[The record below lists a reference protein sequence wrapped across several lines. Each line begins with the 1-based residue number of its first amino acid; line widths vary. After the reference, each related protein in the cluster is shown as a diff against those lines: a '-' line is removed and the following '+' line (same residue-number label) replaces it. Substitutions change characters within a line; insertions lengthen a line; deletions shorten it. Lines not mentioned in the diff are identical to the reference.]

1 MIISLSPCIYLM
13 IIHSFTFLLV
23 ITLEN
28 VHPWLSYSLIQTI
41 IFTTSLIDIKIFY
54 LFLLLPTFC
63 VILCILIYIY
73 LKPHYMLILF
83 CFIKSTLI
91 YIFPLFFFYLF
102 SYSSFLLTFL
112 CFHLGSSLFYL
123 NKFLSCFFFK
133 AGWMLTNSVFVYLK
147 RLYIAFIFEDNFGV
161 YRFLD
166 WQLLHFSP
174 LKLAFHCLVAS
185 TISVES
191 KIKVLVL
198 LCG

>member
-13 IIHSFTFLLV
+13 IIYSFTFLLV

-91 YIFPLFFFYLF
+91 YIFPLFFFFTSSLIPL
-102 SYSSFLLTFL
+102 SFLHFFVFIWGHLYFTWISFFHVFFL
-112 CFHLGSSLFYL
+112 RQVGC
-123 NKFLSCFFFK
+123 
-133 AGWMLTNSVFVYLK
+133 
-147 RLYIAFIFEDNFGV
+147 
-161 YRFLD
+161 
-166 WQLLHFSP
+166 
-174 LKLAFHCLVAS
+174 
-185 TISVES
+185 
-191 KIKVLVL
+191 
-198 LCG
+198 